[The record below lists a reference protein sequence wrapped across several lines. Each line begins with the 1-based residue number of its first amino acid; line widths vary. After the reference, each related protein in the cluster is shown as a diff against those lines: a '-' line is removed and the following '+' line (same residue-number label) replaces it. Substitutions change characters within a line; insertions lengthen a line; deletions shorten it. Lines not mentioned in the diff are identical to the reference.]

1 MSSQINLV
9 LSLDDQKPLEK
20 QAFSWKSC
28 DKLRQLLQLITN
40 YDSFFITNY
49 DKLLA
54 NCDRYFKLRQN
65 YYKLRQSTQL
75 FNWADRL
82 FPSGWHYWCCSSCH
96 HRFAP
101 AARGD
106 FAQKAKSRGGGTLVA
121 YAYMKESIY
130 GWNMQLACQNKSRF
144 AWTGAAWNRRVMMT
158 FLLFAPA
165 STKWLGWRKKENPEG
180 TA

>member
-20 QAFSWKSC
+20 QAFS
-28 DKLRQLLQLITN
+28 KLCQLFQLIAN
-40 YDSFFITNY
+40 YDSFFMTNY
-49 DKLLA
+49 GKLLA
-54 NCDRYFKLRQN
+54 NCDRYYKVRQN

-75 FNWADRL
+75 FNRADRL

-96 HRFAP
+96 HRLAP
-101 AARGD
+101 AARGN
-106 FAQKAKSRGGGTLVA
+106 FAQKAKSRGGTLVA

-130 GWNMQLACQNKSRF
+130 SWNIQLACQNKSRF

-158 FLLFAPA
+158 FFYCSRPQVRN
-165 STKWLGWRKKENPEG
+165 G
-180 TA
+180 